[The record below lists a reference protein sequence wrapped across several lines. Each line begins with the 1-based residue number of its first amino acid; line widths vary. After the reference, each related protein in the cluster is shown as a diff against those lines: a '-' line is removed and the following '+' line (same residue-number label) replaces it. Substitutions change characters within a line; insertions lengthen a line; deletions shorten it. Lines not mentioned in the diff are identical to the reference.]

1 MMLFLFI
8 LIMVTDHFYDSP
20 EYDSVPSQHNV
31 PMDPEERERQEEEWR
46 TELAKVA

>member
-1 MMLFLFI
+1 MMLFLFV

-20 EYDSVPSQHNV
+20 EYDSIPTQNNV
-31 PMDPEERERQEEEWR
+31 AMDPEERERQEEEWR